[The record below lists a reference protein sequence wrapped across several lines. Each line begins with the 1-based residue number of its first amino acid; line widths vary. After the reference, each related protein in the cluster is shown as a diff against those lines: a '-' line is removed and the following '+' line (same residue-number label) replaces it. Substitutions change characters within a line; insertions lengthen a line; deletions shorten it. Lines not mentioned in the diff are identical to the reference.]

1 MVNINLINR
10 DTIDSVHNFMSV
22 FVSALPPKS
31 PSKFDDI
38 TPIIINFMN
47 IADLEMLNYQMSA
60 NSMTV
65 QQRENFEKRYAAKKG
80 IDYSDWHT
88 EEGIGRFTEAKR
100 KYRESAT
107 DANGKPLF
115 VKHPMD
121 EKVLIPNVSK
131 QSYRSI
137 DEILTPDQLKAKR
150 ANEMNRINF
159 RQKLQDMGVDP
170 DSDAGLLANPYE
182 SYLARKSWLEVVARH
197 KNCKK
202 SEGAQFEYDFYTRDL
217 KHIKPQDLYET
228 NHTNKINFKGRILDV
243 SELEES
249 DVLVLAR
256 QMTINES
263 NELFFTEHVQS
274 MFQVSTPK
282 VKLYYPEPY
291 IASPS
296 LIHEDLWILH
306 ILHYQFWL
314 WFFFIFL
321 VVFFFLVFLV
331 TVRWNQ
337 NQNRPR
343 RETRGVSRSK
353 CGDLITACVP
363 VSWAA
368 SIIISES
375 TDSADITDGFSTG
388 ELVIG
393 VRAYQWGWEYYY
405 PKSIDLN
412 YSVKPTY
419 SAFVGNSIKYSTTS
433 DLNNTTNHFWRH
445 YQKKTLESVITPTHL
460 LVLPFD
466 NTNIANFAN
475 FNDAGF
481 NTLKQSAAFSKIRA
495 NSKLFNTNII
505 TNPTNFSSKFHK
517 INKFIFSENS
527 YISSNTYGSVR
538 QHNLLSSISTSNNLS
553 TFLNEKDLLTFLSNE
568 GVKSQ
573 PTANTTNSVRLTDII
588 NSEFYKSS
596 TSFLNNVN
604 FYVKQLDTINDSSD
618 KKRVNSVLNAV
629 ISKPLKNVNYIT
641 DYTSV
646 SKFYDLPTSQVQS
659 FYKKDGWNAE
669 FSILKNLIRGE
680 NTGVLASDQLVRNYD
695 NIKLNSSNYNLSNS
709 SNGASSF
716 LNQHA
721 QSSAIKNTFNT
732 FSGLTFNL
740 TDASQLSKLTSRRE
754 SFGYPHPL
762 FFSNNPSVNIFE
774 YDTNSTSTKK
784 IQFMKNRISKNVNS
798 KSTQTSMVLYG
809 DQANATPQLG
819 AAYWRMFWSGT
830 DSSNRFKAVANLT
843 ASENNFYMPLFTNY
857 YDYDFRNA
865 QAIELL
871 EDAFWE
877 SSYSS
882 YNFYDYINL
891 TQNYLK
897 TENDSINN
905 SRFIGNF
912 LTGNTNFFT
921 GNNPLFLP
929 IHKETSLVGQFYMNS
944 LESDDFTTPADLTLL
959 KNFNIFSV
967 IDSLT
972 STDESFNSYKNL
984 SSLTSAASN
993 ALLYNGFSENTPV
1006 SYLSL
1011 FNNFRADFDDFSF
1024 TNSNVANE
1032 EHLFT
1037 DNKRS
1042 VGTSTTT
1049 RLSNPLVIRSGVKNS
1064 IVTFNA
1070 LRKVFRARFDE
1081 GRSHTGLQVFAQS
1094 YLSQPFINDDTV
1106 PYTQLL
1112 SKDKT
1117 SFFQSTSYLMNP
1129 VRNLGLE
1136 IDFNLNQNYYFY
1148 DLPFLLSE
1156 GSDPQKF
1163 MWFDWWARWGM
1174 YEVQPSSVAKYSTL
1188 GVPYSRKHFDFG
1200 SGQGDNLQD
1209 VETYFIRISR
1219 LRKNYLPNW
1228 LYSPILLNK
1237 ITAWAMF
1244 NLSNQDTY
1252 TSTKHLLL
1260 KMRWYDKTLVYYDT
1274 SSDRFT
1280 PSISGN
1286 SLYLKTAWRP
1296 FSGIQAYF
1304 YKNTML
1310 IDILTKREHLYRK
1323 YLQVNKKII
1332 NLPITLTCNINNPLI
1347 DEIKASFLLNDPISY
1362 ASESTRDFFYASL
1375 PFFKFMVFKDII
1387 ATLSS
1392 ETSNLPINTTLI
1404 NEYLFFYALNARS
1417 NKPNLNAM
1425 LYKDQHRPLKKG
1437 ITNMLRL
1444 HGTGAV
1450 ALPVEVRLQILASS
1464 RDVIH
1469 SWSIP
1474 SAGVKI
1480 DCVPGYTSHRIM
1492 TFNLTGIYW
1501 GQCQEICGRY
1511 HHWMPIIIYFMKRDL
1526 FFLWCTHFVFKSTKI
1541 QDWKITDKQYANY
1554 IRFVSYDKASWL
1566 NELDQKL

>member
-1 MVNINLINR
+1 MSDALIITSLVKYSFSCIIPVKIDDFISNLIS
-10 DTIDSVHNFMSV
+10 IVELEYLSYG
-22 FVSALPPKS
+22 AA
-31 PSKFDDI
+31 
-38 TPIIINFMN
+38 
-47 IADLEMLNYQMSA
+47 ADN
-60 NSMTV
+60 MTV
-65 QQRENFEKRYAAKKG
+65 DQREEFEKRYAAKKN
-80 IDYSDWHT
+80 IDYSEWHT
-88 EEGIGRFTEAKR
+88 MEGVGRFTEAKR
-100 KYRESAT
+100 KFRETAT
-107 DANGKPLF
+107 DADGRPLF
-115 VKHPMD
+115 VRCPMD
-121 EKVLIPNVSK
+121 ENVWIPNVSK
-131 QSYRSI
+131 QNYRSI
-137 DEILTPDQLKAKR
+137 DEILTPDQLEAKH
-150 ANEMNRINF
+150 AKEKNRIDF
-159 RQKLQDMGVDP
+159 RQKLLDMKIDP
-170 DSDAGLLANPYE
+170 DSDEGLLANPYE
-182 SYLARKSWLEVVARH
+182 SFIARKSWLEVVARQ

-202 SEGAQFEYDFYTRDL
+202 SEAAQFIHDFYTKDL

-228 NHTNKINFKGRILDV
+228 NHTNKVNFKGRILDV
-243 SELEES
+243 SELQES
-249 DVLVLAR
+249 DVLALAR
-256 QMTINES
+256 RMTINES

-274 MFQVSTPK
+274 MFQISTPK

-296 LIHEDLWILH
+296 MIHEDLWILH

-321 VVFFFLVFLV
+321 VVNFFLVFLV

-337 NQNRPR
+337 NQNKPR

-375 TDSADITDGFSTG
+375 TDTADVTDGFSTG
-388 ELVIG
+388 ELVVG

-405 PKSIDLN
+405 PKSVDLN

-419 SAFVGNSIKYSTTS
+419 SAFVGNSIRYSTTS
-433 DLNNTTNHFWRH
+433 DNNNSNNHFWRH
-445 YQKKTLESVITPTHL
+445 YQKKTLESIITPAHL

-481 NTLKQSAAFSKIRA
+481 NTLKQSAAFCKIRA
-495 NSKLFNTNII
+495 NSKLFNTNVV

-538 QHNLLSSISTSNNLS
+538 QHNLLSSTSTTNNLS
-553 TFLNEKDLLTFLSNE
+553 TFLNEKDFLTFLANE
-568 GVKSQ
+568 SIGSRS
-573 PTANTTNSVRLTDII
+573 PNNTTNSTRLVGII
-588 NSEFYKSS
+588 DSEFYREG
-596 TSFLNNVN
+596 TNFLNNIN
-604 FYVKQLDTINDSSD
+604 FYIKQLDTINDSSD
-618 KKRVNSVLNAV
+618 KKPVKIVLNSI
-629 ISKPLKNVNYIT
+629 ISKSLNNVNCIT
-641 DYTSV
+641 DFTSV
-646 SKFYDLPTSQVQS
+646 GKICDLPNSQIQS
-659 FYKKDGWNAE
+659 FYKKEGWNIKS
-669 FSILKNLIRGE
+669 SILKNLIRGE
-680 NTGVLASDQLVRNYD
+680 STGVLASDQLVRNYD

-709 SNGASSF
+709 NNSASSF
-716 LNQHA
+716 LNQHK
-721 QSSAIKNTFNT
+721 QSSSIKNTFNT
-732 FSGLTFNL
+732 FSGLTSNL
-740 TDASQLSKLTSRRE
+740 PDVSQLSKLLSRRG

-762 FFSNNPSVNIFE
+762 FFSNNPLVDVFE
-774 YDTNSTSTKK
+774 YDTNVTSTKK
-784 IQFMKNRISKNVNS
+784 IKFRRNKISSNVNF
-798 KSTQTSMVLYG
+798 KNTPTSMVLYG
-809 DQANATPQLG
+809 DQANATPHLG
-819 AAYWRMFWSGT
+819 TSYWRMFWSGT
-830 DSSNRFKAVANLT
+830 DASNRYKAVANQIS
-843 ASENNFYMPLFTNY
+843 SENNFYMPLFTNY

-865 QAIELL
+865 QAVELL

-897 TENDSINN
+897 IENDLINN
-905 SRFIGNF
+905 SRFNNNF
-912 LTGNTNFFT
+912 LTGNTNFSDDDK
-921 GNNPLFLP
+921 PLFLP
-929 IHKETSLVGQFYMNS
+929 IHKELSLVGQFYMSS
-944 LESDDFTTPADLTLL
+944 LESDDFTTPAGLTLL
-959 KNFNIFSV
+959 KNFSIFSV
-967 IDSLT
+967 IDSLII
-972 STDESFNSYKNL
+972 TDESFNSYKNL

-993 ALLYNGFSENTPV
+993 ALLCNSFSINSPI
-1006 SYLSL
+1006 SYLSV

-1024 TNSNVANE
+1024 VNSSVANE
-1032 EHLFT
+1032 GQLFT
-1037 DNKRS
+1037 DNKQ
-1042 VGTSTTT
+1042 VVNNLLTT
-1049 RLSNPLVIRSGVKNS
+1049 RLSNPLIIRSSVKNS

-1081 GRSHTGLQVFAQS
+1081 GRSHTGLQLFAQS
-1094 YLSQPFINDDTV
+1094 YLPQPFIHDDVIT
-1106 PYTQLL
+1106 YNQLL

-1117 SFFQSTSYLMNP
+1117 SFFQSTSYLLNP
-1129 VRNLGLE
+1129 VRNLSLE
-1136 IDFNLNQNYYFY
+1136 IDFNSNQNYYFY

-1156 GSDPQKF
+1156 GSDSQKF

-1174 YEVQPSSVAKYSTL
+1174 YEVQPSSVARYSTL

-1209 VETYFIRISR
+1209 FETYFVRIAR

-1244 NLSNQDTY
+1244 NFSNQDNY
-1252 TSTKHLLL
+1252 KSTRRLLAD
-1260 KMRWYDKTLVYYDT
+1260 MCWYDKTLMYHDT

-1286 SLYLKTAWRP
+1286 SIYLKTMWRP
-1296 FSGIQAYF
+1296 YSGIQAYF
-1304 YKNTML
+1304 SKNTAL
-1310 IDILTKREHLYRK
+1310 VDILTRREHLYRK
-1323 YLQVNKKII
+1323 YIQINKKVI
-1332 NLPITLTCNINNPLI
+1332 NLPTALACNINNTLI
-1347 DEIKASFLLNDPISY
+1347 DDVKNSFLLTDPISY
-1362 ASESTRDFFYASL
+1362 ASESTRDFFYSSL
-1375 PFFKFMVFKDII
+1375 PFFKFMIFRDVVT
-1387 ATLSS
+1387 TLSLK
-1392 ETSNLPINTTLI
+1392 TPNLPINTTLI
-1404 NEYLFFYALNARS
+1404 NEYLFFYALNTCPDRS
-1417 NKPNLNAM
+1417 SLNTT

-1437 ITNMLRL
+1437 ITSMLRL

-1474 SAGVKI
+1474 SAGIKI

-1511 HHWMPIIIYFMKRDL
+1511 HHWMPIIVYFMKRDL